1 MKKEFAT
8 ITTLRLDCLHKDK
21 LGRIINAQMQVTART
36 QAGAI
41 RQMIGKW
48 EALITDI
55 DRLESDNRILREKN
69 RDFTEM
75 IESHVVT
82 AQAMQQIVFERKRR
96 FSDEIKQTGRNLAD
110 SRVRGREND

>member
-21 LGRIINAQMQVTART
+21 LERIINAQMCVTART

-48 EALITDI
+48 ENLITEI
-55 DRLESDNRILREKN
+55 DRLESDNRALRTEN
-69 RDFTEM
+69 QDFTEM
-75 IESHVVT
+75 IESHVT
-82 AQAMQQIVFERKRR
+82 TTQAMQAIFERKRR
-96 FSDEIKQTGRNLAD
+96 FPDEFDPARGILSDDPGK
-110 SRVRGREND
+110 GREND

>member
-21 LGRIINAQMQVTART
+21 LERIINAQLGVSAKT

-48 EALITDI
+48 EPLIGDMN
-55 DRLESDNRILREKN
+55 RLKSDNQQLRQEN
-69 RDFTEM
+69 RQFMEV
-75 IESHVVT
+75 IESYVSVT
-82 AQAMQQIVFERKRR
+82 REMQALSERNRR
-96 FSDEIKQTGRNLAD
+96 LPKTPDVARCSVAGGLHKA
-110 SRVRGREND
+110 RESN